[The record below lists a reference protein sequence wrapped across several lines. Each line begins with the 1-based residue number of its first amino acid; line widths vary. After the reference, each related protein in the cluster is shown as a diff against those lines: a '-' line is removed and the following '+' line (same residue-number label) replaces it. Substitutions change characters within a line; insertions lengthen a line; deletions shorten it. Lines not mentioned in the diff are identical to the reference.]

1 MSRLQTVR
9 CLWVM
14 LSINASLDAG
24 SLDLDFSA
32 LPPASI
38 ASFAGSAT
46 WRSTGGF
53 ENTGYVS
60 LTDALTF
67 QMGSLILSDIDAG
80 APVRGFT
87 IDAMIR
93 LGGGSEFPADGISFN
108 FVRPNDPLLASGG
121 LDGWATHGAEPN
133 LPEEGATT
141 GLAIGFDEWDSG
153 NGDVIGMSVRVDG
166 QLINQVSIPQFH
178 GAALNTAS
186 LQTGP
191 AGLSLTNIDALQWAP
206 LQVSLNDSRLV
217 VSYKNQVF
225 VDQFVDFTTSPG
237 RVVIG
242 GRTGGS
248 TSHHHL
254 DHLRVSTNGPFSLGR
269 IPTANEPVSI
279 NTLSSSVNLDTEIAL
294 FDASGQL
301 LFTND
306 NADNS
311 LLSEI
316 SASLTPGSYFLAIG
330 PSDTAFD
337 SGFLANAGSSTGGS
351 YNLDVGPTRMSGLLR
366 PNGLDWF
373 SFDVTAFV
381 PPPPAPIED
390 DIAIP
395 NEFQN
400 ELGRR
405 AYVARSVENLA
416 DGTIYHLVRG
426 FHRLENLTTTTELG
440 RDGAETVAKILGGH
454 LVNISDR
461 NEDEFLREAFPGD
474 PDTGLDYKYW
484 INLTRAEAE
493 QSRWGD
499 GEALTYTNWFADE
512 PFDVGA
518 YVLNYDAADFQWYT
532 SANVL
537 LGEPGMSAIVEVP
550 RNSRQL
556 IPLDQMVVVD
566 TPSPSRESFAGD
578 DDDVPAHW
586 DGLQLIPHGD
596 EDGQPITAGGK
607 TDFIAK
613 AMLELDLPAALG
625 EEAWA
630 RVPSDSML
638 TLRFKGYYNDHGLSS
653 LDALRAKVST
663 DEGHSATDQQDLAQL
678 LLTNGCEWDFV
689 LTYPLGEVVDFDDT
703 DSAVVEIELEYF
715 DGDFSNMFFD
725 FSTSTACTTSPPT
738 GMENGGL
745 ELNEIFLSTPSSPR
759 GDLNGDLALTAADID
774 LLTAQIRIGSDDQ
787 QFDLDADGL
796 VDVGDLETLVRDLVK
811 TYFGDADLDGR
822 FDTADLVDVLSSGE
836 YEDGIVKNSTWS
848 TGDWNGDG
856 EFSSSDLV
864 VALADGGFE
873 QGPRVASPAV
883 PEPSGALAL
892 SLGCL
897 LMHRLRP
904 TCRPSRSHRAV
915 RRRLPR

>member
-1 MSRLQTVR
+1 MF
-9 CLWVM
+9 
-14 LSINASLDAG
+14 SINACLDAG
-24 SLDLDFSA
+24 SLDLDFA
-32 LPPASI
+32 AQPPASL
-38 ASFAGSAT
+38 ASFAGSAV
-46 WRSTGGF
+46 WRSTGGS

-60 LTDALTF
+60 LTDALTS
-67 QMGSLILSDIDAG
+67 QMGAVILSDIDAA

-87 IDAMIR
+87 IDAMVR
-93 LGGGSEFPADGISFN
+93 LGGGSDFPADGISFN

-121 LDGWATHGAEPN
+121 LNGWAAHGAEPN

-166 QLINQVSIPQFH
+166 QLINQVPIPQFH
-178 GAALNTAS
+178 GTALNTAS

-191 AGLSLTNIDALQWAP
+191 AGLSLDNIDALGWVP
-206 LQVSLNDSRLV
+206 LQVSLSDSRLV
-217 VSYKNQVF
+217 VSYKNQVV
-225 VDQFVDFTTSPG
+225 VDQLVDYTTSPG

-242 GRTGGS
+242 GRTGGA

-254 DHLRVSTNGPFSLGR
+254 DRLRVSTSGPFPLGR
-269 IPTANEPVSI
+269 IPTANQPVSI
-279 NTLSSSVNLDTEIAL
+279 NTLSSGLNLDTEIAL

-301 LFTND
+301 LFNSD
-306 NADNS
+306 NANNS

-316 SASLTPGSYFLAIG
+316 NTTLTPGSYLLAVG
-330 PSDTAFD
+330 PSDTAFE
-337 SGFLANAGSSTGGS
+337 SGFRANPGSSTAGS
-351 YNLDVGPTRMSGLLR
+351 YNLDVGPTRMSGFLR

-381 PPPPAPIED
+381 PPPPAPIAD

-395 NEFQN
+395 DEFQN

-405 AYVARSVENLA
+405 AYVARSVENPA
-416 DGTIYHLVRG
+416 DGTVYHLVRG
-426 FHRLENLTTTTELG
+426 FHRREDLTTTTELS
-440 RDGAETVAKILGGH
+440 RDGAQTVAKILGGH
-454 LVNISDR
+454 LVNISNR
-461 NEDEFLREAFPGD
+461 NEDELLRQAFPGD

-493 QSRWGD
+493 QARWGN
-499 GEALTYTNWFADE
+499 GEALTYTNWFAGE
-512 PFDVGA
+512 PFDEGA

-532 SANVL
+532 SPNVL
-537 LGEPGMSAIVEVP
+537 LGEPGISAIVEVP
-550 RNSRQL
+550 RNSRQ
-556 IPLDQMVVVD
+556 IIQLDQIVVVD

-586 DGLQLIPHGD
+586 EGLQLIPHGD
-596 EDGQPITAGGK
+596 QDGQPITAGGK
-607 TDFIAK
+607 TDFTAN
-613 AMLELDLPAALG
+613 ALLQLDLPAALG

-630 RVPSDSML
+630 QVPQDSTL
-638 TLRFKGYYNDHGLSS
+638 TLRFKGYYNDHSLSS
-653 LDALRAKVST
+653 LDALSATVST
-663 DEGHSATDQQDLAQL
+663 DVGRSATDRQDLSKL

-689 LTYPLGEVVDFDDT
+689 LTYPLDEVVDFEDA

-745 ELNEIFLSTPSSPR
+745 ELQEVFISTPSFQR
-759 GDLNGDLALTAADID
+759 GDLNGDLAVTPADID
-774 LLTAQIRIGSDDQ
+774 LLAAQMRIGSDDP

-796 VDVGDLETLVRDLVK
+796 VGFGDLETFVHDVVK

-822 FDTADLVDVLSSGE
+822 FDSSDVVDVLSSGQ
-836 YEDGIVKNSTWS
+836 YEDAIVQNSTWS

-856 EFSSSDLV
+856 EFSSSDLI

-873 QGPRVASPAV
+873 LGPRMAAAAV
-883 PEPSGALAL
+883 PEPSGALAFL
-892 SLGCL
+892 LGCL
-897 LMHRLRP
+897 LMHRRRGRARLL
-904 TCRPSRSHRAV
+904 PSHNRTAAGRELQT
-915 RRRLPR
+915 RG